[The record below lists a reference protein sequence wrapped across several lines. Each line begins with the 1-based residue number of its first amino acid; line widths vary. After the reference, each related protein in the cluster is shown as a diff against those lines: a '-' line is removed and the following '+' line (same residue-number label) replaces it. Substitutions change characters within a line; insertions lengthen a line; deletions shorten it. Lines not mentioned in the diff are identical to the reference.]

1 MSKPSSS
8 PPFADLGKHLRLL
21 REKLS
26 ETLVEASGAVEI
38 NVGELASFE
47 LGKQRPSEEVLMLL
61 ISHFK
66 VVDEEAVSLW
76 ELAGYGIV
84 GSYLEQTSSNVG
96 QFQPD
101 SVSLGESR
109 IIYTDIIHVMVN
121 PYGVVMNFMQ
131 GAGPNTPPVAVARI
145 GMSREHASSVL
156 QVLQATL
163 DQSEKAQPSISP
175 RQLSSPEE
183 GKSD

>member
-26 ETLVEASGAVEI
+26 ETLVEASCAVEI

-109 IIYTDIIHVMVN
+109 IIYTDMINV
-121 PYGVVMNFMQ
+121 MQ
-131 GAGPNTPPVAVARI
+131 GAGPNPPPIAVARI

-163 DQSEKAQPSISP
+163 DQSEKAQPSIFP

>member
-1 MSKPSSS
+1 MKKPSSS
-8 PPFADLGKHLRLL
+8 PPFADFGKHLRLL

-38 NVGELASFE
+38 DAGELASFE
-47 LGKQRPSEEVLMLL
+47 LGKQRPSEEILMLL
-61 ISHFK
+61 ISHFG
-66 VVDEEAVSLW
+66 VIGEEAVSLW
-76 ELAGYGIV
+76 GLAGYGAEK
-84 GSYLEQTSSNVG
+84 SYPEQIPASTG

-101 SVSLGESR
+101 SVFLGESR
-109 IIYTDIIHVMVN
+109 IIYTDMIHVIVN

-131 GAGPNTPPVAVARI
+131 GAGSNTPPVAVARI

-156 QVLQATL
+156 QVLQTTL
-163 DQSEKAQPSISP
+163 AQSEKAQSSITP
-175 RQLSSPEE
+175 KQLSSPEE